1 MLLSSNKFSVFEIL
15 QKSDVFFG
23 IFQKYL
29 KTFFS
34 NSLLIKEIFFLKKV
48 KYLNYYIN
56 FDV

>member
-1 MLLSSNKFSVFEIL
+1 MSFLKQNFQFFEIL

-34 NSLLIKEIFFLKKV
+34 NSLLIKKYFFKKNTILEIL
-48 KYLNYYIN
+48 
-56 FDV
+56 D